1 MNLLK
6 TVVDDLG
13 KILKKNGI
21 NEAVDI
27 RISYIDNYDY
37 QINNLV
43 KHQNHPDIDSIKE
56 EISTSLNSSGLIN
69 IFDFAKNLFINI
81 QINAESIIGN
91 LEDVKNNILNDK
103 KESVIIDYGGPNIGK
118 PLHVGHL
125 RPLNIGRSIYLTNKI
140 IGNDIKSDIHLGD
153 WGMPV
158 AQIITYCELEK
169 ISFDELTINMLEEIY
184 PSASKK
190 YSSDDNFKEKSQ
202 ETNKKLSSGEKE
214 VFSDWKKISELTLT
228 SLKETLLILNH
239 DFDYWW
245 GESSVNELIPD
256 MLRNLENE
264 GKIEKDDGAFISSQI
279 TDPRIL
285 ITKSDGSYLYI
296 TTDLATALLRN
307 KEISHEKVLYVTDNR
322 QKLHFEQLFESL
334 SFFDFP
340 SKEYAH
346 VGFGTINDSNGN
358 PLKTRDGGNLKL
370 VDLYEQA
377 YNYIQKINSNLSEA
391 DLHCLT
397 NTVLTYSDLITNR
410 KTDYKF
416 DLEKFTSVSGKTGIY
431 VQYAQVRANKLV
443 KTLIK
448 DKPSLPI
455 APTPLGS
462 LDRNLVINLA
472 NIEFHLEL
480 SIKNNEPH
488 HLANYLYT
496 ISNAFNAFYQD
507 SNIKKIE
514 DTNERNQKILITTL
528 FIEYS
533 HLVMSCLGITP
544 VNKDVTL

>member
-1 MNLLK
+1 MKLLK

-13 KILKKNGI
+13 NILKKNGI
-21 NEAVDI
+21 DEVIDM
-27 RISYIDNYDY
+27 RISNLDNYDY

-43 KHQNHPDIDSIKE
+43 KHQNHPNVESIKE
-56 EISTSLNSSGLIN
+56 EISNKLTLSELIGV
-69 IFDFAKNLFINI
+69 FDFAKNLFINI

-91 LEDVKNNILNDK
+91 LEDVKNNVLRDN

-125 RPLNIGRSIYLTNKI
+125 RPLNIGRSIYLINKI
-140 IGNDIKSDIHLGD
+140 IGNDINSDIHLGD

-158 AQIITYCELEK
+158 AQIITYCELEG
-169 ISFDELTINMLEEIY
+169 ISFDDLTINMLEEIY
-184 PSASKK
+184 PNASKK
-190 YSSDDNFKEKSQ
+190 YRADDNFKKRSQ

-214 VFSDWKKISELTLT
+214 VFSNWKKISELTLT
-228 SLKETLLILNH
+228 SLKETLLILDH

-245 GESSVNELIPD
+245 GESSVNDLIPD
-256 MLRNLENE
+256 MLRSLESE
-264 GKIEKDDGAFISSQI
+264 GRIEKDDGAFISSQI

-307 KEISHEKVLYVTDNR
+307 KQISHEKVLYVTDNR

-340 SKEYAH
+340 SKEYEH
-346 VGFGTINDSNGN
+346 VGFGTINDSSGN

-377 YNYIQKINSNLSEA
+377 YNYIQEINSTLSET

-397 NTVLTYSDLITNR
+397 NTVLTYSDLLTNR

-431 VQYAQVRANKLV
+431 VQYAQVRAKKLIE
-443 KTLIK
+443 TLSEQ
-448 DKPSLPI
+448 KPTLQIPS
-455 APTPLGS
+455 TPLGP
-462 LDRNLVINLA
+462 LDRKLIIALA

-480 SIKNNEPH
+480 SLKNNEPH
-488 HLANYLYT
+488 HLANYLYD
-496 ISNAFNAFYQD
+496 ISNAFNTFYQD
-507 SNIKKIE
+507 SNIKKI
-514 DTNERNQKILITTL
+514 DDDAAKNQKIFITSL
-528 FIEYS
+528 FLEYS

-544 VNKDVTL
+544 VEKM

>member
-13 KILKKNGI
+13 NILKKNDI
-21 NEAVDI
+21 DEVIDI
-27 RISYIDNYDY
+27 RISNLDNYDY

-43 KHQNHPDIDSIKE
+43 KHQNHPNVESIKE
-56 EISTSLNSSGLIN
+56 EMSNTLTLSGLIDV
-69 IFDFAKNLFINI
+69 FDFAKNLFINI
-81 QINAESIIGN
+81 HINAESIIEN
-91 LEDVKNNILNDK
+91 LQDVKNNVLRDN

-140 IGNDIKSDIHLGD
+140 TGNDINSDIHLGD

-158 AQIITYCELEK
+158 AQIITYCDLEG

-184 PSASKK
+184 PNASKK
-190 YSSDDNFKEKSQ
+190 YSADDNFKKRSQ

-214 VFSDWKKISELTLT
+214 VFSNWKKISELTLT

-245 GESSVNELIPD
+245 GESSVNDLIPD
-256 MLRNLENE
+256 MLRSLESE
-264 GKIEKDDGAFISSQI
+264 GRIEKDDGAFISSQI

-377 YNYIQKINSNLSEA
+377 YNYIQEINSTLSET

-448 DKPSLPI
+448 DEPSLSI
-455 APTPLGS
+455 TPTPLGS

-480 SIKNNEPH
+480 CIKNNEPH

-544 VNKDVTL
+544 VKEM

>member
-6 TVVDDLG
+6 TVIDDLD
-13 KILKKNGI
+13 KILKNNGI
-21 NEAVDI
+21 DEVIDI
-27 RISYIDNYDY
+27 RISNLDNYDY

-43 KHQNHPDIDSIKE
+43 KHQNHPKVNSIKE
-56 EISTSLNSSGLIN
+56 EISKSLNLSGIVD

-81 QINAESIIGN
+81 HINAESILGN
-91 LEDVKNNILNDK
+91 LEDVKNNVLGEN

-140 IGNDIKSDIHLGD
+140 TGNDINSDIHLGD

-158 AQIITYCELEK
+158 AQIITYCELEG
-169 ISFDELTINMLEEIY
+169 ISFDELTITMLEEIY
-184 PSASKK
+184 PNASKK
-190 YSSDDNFKEKSQ
+190 YSSDDNFKKKSQ

-214 VFSDWKKISELTLT
+214 VFSNWKKISELTLT
-228 SLKETLLILNH
+228 SLKETLLTLNH

-245 GESSVNELIPD
+245 GESSVNDMIPD
-256 MLRNLENE
+256 MLRSLESE

-377 YNYIQKINSNLSEA
+377 YSYIQKINSTLSEA

-397 NTVLTYSDLITNR
+397 NTVLTYSDLLTNR

-431 VQYAQVRANKLV
+431 VQYAQVRAKKLIENLSEQ
-443 KTLIK
+443 KPTLQI
-448 DKPSLPI
+448 PS
-455 APTPLGS
+455 TPLGP
-462 LDRNLVINLA
+462 LDRKLIIALA

-480 SIKNNEPH
+480 SLKNNEPH
-488 HLANYLYT
+488 HLANYLYD
-496 ISNAFNAFYQD
+496 ISNAFNTFYQD
-507 SNIKKIE
+507 SNIKKI
-514 DTNERNQKILITTL
+514 DDDDERYQKIFITSL

-544 VNKDVTL
+544 VEKM

>member
-6 TVVDDLG
+6 TVVDDLNE
-13 KILKKNGI
+13 ILKKNGI
-21 NEAVDI
+21 DEAVDI
-27 RISYIDNYDY
+27 RISNIDNYDY

-43 KHQNHPDIDSIKE
+43 KHQNHPNVDSIKE

-140 IGNDIKSDIHLGD
+140 IGNDIMSDIHLGD

-158 AQIITYCELEK
+158 AQIITYCELEE

-184 PSASKK
+184 PNASKK
-190 YSSDDNFKEKSQ
+190 YSSDDNFREKSQ

-256 MLRNLENE
+256 MLQNLENE
-264 GKIEKDDGAFISSQI
+264 GKIEKDGGAFISSQI

-307 KEISHEKVLYVTDNR
+307 KEISHEKALYVTDNR

-340 SKEYAH
+340 TKEYAH

-377 YNYIQKINSNLSEA
+377 YNYIQKINSTLSEA

-443 KTLIK
+443 KTLSK
-448 DKPSLPI
+448 DRPSLPI
-455 APTPLGS
+455 TPTPLGS

-544 VNKDVTL
+544 VNKM

>member
-6 TVVDDLG
+6 TVVDDLSE
-13 KILKKNGI
+13 ILKKHGI
-21 NEAVDI
+21 DEAIDI
-27 RISYIDNYDY
+27 RISNLDTYDY

-43 KHQNHPDIDSIKE
+43 KYQKHPTVESIKE
-56 EISTSLNSSGLIN
+56 EISKTLTLSELIDV
-69 IFDFAKNLFINI
+69 FDFAKNLFINI

-91 LEDVKNNILNDK
+91 LEDVKNNVLRNN

-140 IGNDIKSDIHLGD
+140 IGNDINSDIHLGD

-158 AQIITYCELEK
+158 AQIITYCELEG
-169 ISFDELTINMLEEIY
+169 ISFDELTITMLEEIY
-184 PSASKK
+184 PNASKK
-190 YSSDDNFKEKSQ
+190 YSADDNFKKRSQ

-214 VFSDWKKISELTLT
+214 VFSNWEKISELTLT
-228 SLKETLLILNH
+228 SLKETLLTLNH

-245 GESSVNELIPD
+245 GESSVNDLIPD
-256 MLRNLENE
+256 MLRSLESE

-296 TTDLATALLRN
+296 TTDLATAILRN
-307 KEISHEKVLYVTDNR
+307 RKISHEKVLYVTDNR

-340 SKEYAH
+340 SKEYVH

-377 YNYIQKINSNLSEA
+377 FNYIQKINSTLSEA

-410 KTDYKF
+410 KTDYKY

-443 KTLIK
+443 KTLSK

-455 APTPLGS
+455 APTSLGS
-462 LDRNLVINLA
+462 LDRNLIIALA

-480 SIKNNEPH
+480 SLKNNEPH
-488 HLANYLYT
+488 HLANYLYN

-507 SNIKKIE
+507 SNIKKIGNV
-514 DTNERNQKILITTL
+514 NERNQKIFITAL

-533 HLVMSCLGITP
+533 HLVMSCLGIRP
-544 VNKDVTL
+544 VEKM

>member
-13 KILKKNGI
+13 NILKKNDI
-21 NEAVDI
+21 DEVIVI
-27 RISYIDNYDY
+27 RISNLDNYDY

-43 KHQNHPDIDSIKE
+43 KYQNHPNVESIKE
-56 EISTSLNSSGLIN
+56 EISNSLTSSVLIDV
-69 IFDFAKNLFINI
+69 FDFAKNLFINI
-81 QINAESIIGN
+81 RINAELIVES
-91 LEDVKNNILNDK
+91 LEDVKNNILRDK
-103 KESVIIDYGGPNIGK
+103 KESIIIDYGGPNIGK

-158 AQIITYCELEK
+158 AQIITYCELEGLD
-169 ISFDELTINMLEEIY
+169 FDELTIDMLEEIY
-184 PSASKK
+184 PNASKK
-190 YSSDDNFKEKSQ
+190 YSADDNFKKKSQ

-214 VFSDWKKISELTLT
+214 VYSKWKKISKLTLM
-228 SLKETLLILNH
+228 SLKETLSTLDH

-245 GESSVNELIPD
+245 GESSVNDLIPD
-256 MLRNLENE
+256 MLQNLESE

-307 KEISHEKVLYVTDNR
+307 KEIPHEKVLYVTDNR

-334 SFFDFP
+334 LFFNFP
-340 SKEYAH
+340 SKKYAH

-370 VDLYEQA
+370 VDLYRQA
-377 YNYIQKINSNLSEA
+377 FNYVQNINNTLSES

-410 KTDYKF
+410 KTDYKY

-443 KTLIK
+443 KTLSK

-455 APTPLGS
+455 APTSLGS
-462 LDRNLVINLA
+462 LDRNLIIALA

-480 SIKNNEPH
+480 SLKNNEPH
-488 HLANYLYT
+488 HLANYLYN

-507 SNIKKIE
+507 SNIKKIGNV
-514 DTNERNQKILITTL
+514 NERNQKIFITSL

-533 HLVMSCLGITP
+533 HLVMSCLGIRP
-544 VNKDVTL
+544 VEKM

>member
-6 TVVDDLG
+6 TVVNDLG
-13 KILKKNGI
+13 KILKKHGI
-21 NEAVDI
+21 DEAIDI
-27 RISYIDNYDY
+27 RISNLDTYDY

-43 KHQNHPDIDSIKE
+43 KYQKHPAVESIKE
-56 EISTSLNSSGLIN
+56 EISNTLTLSEI
-69 IFDFAKNLFINI
+69 IDVFDFAKNLFINI

-91 LEDVKNNILNDK
+91 LEDVKNNVLRDN

-140 IGNDIKSDIHLGD
+140 TGNDINSDIHLGD

-158 AQIITYCELEK
+158 AQIITYCEFEE

-184 PSASKK
+184 PNASKK
-190 YSSDDNFKEKSQ
+190 YSSDDNFKKKSQ

-214 VFSDWKKISELTLT
+214 VFSNWKKISELTLT
-228 SLKETLLILNH
+228 SLKETLLTLNH

-245 GESSVNELIPD
+245 GESSVNDMIPD
-256 MLRNLENE
+256 MLRSLESE
-264 GKIEKDDGAFISSQI
+264 GKIEKDDGALISSQI

-377 YNYIQKINSNLSEA
+377 YSYIQKINSTLSEA

-397 NTVLTYSDLITNR
+397 NTVLTYSDLLTNR

-431 VQYAQVRANKLV
+431 VQYAQVRAKKLIENLSEQ
-443 KTLIK
+443 KPTLQI
-448 DKPSLPI
+448 PS
-455 APTPLGS
+455 TPLGP
-462 LDRNLVINLA
+462 LDRKLIIALA

-480 SIKNNEPH
+480 SLKNNEPH
-488 HLANYLYT
+488 HLANYLYD
-496 ISNAFNAFYQD
+496 ISNAFNTFYQD
-507 SNIKKIE
+507 SNIKKI
-514 DTNERNQKILITTL
+514 DDDAERNQKIFITSL
-528 FIEYS
+528 FIKYS

-544 VNKDVTL
+544 VEKM

>member
-6 TVVDDLG
+6 TVIDDLG
-13 KILKKNGI
+13 EILKKNGI
-21 NEAVDI
+21 DETVDI
-27 RISYIDNYDY
+27 RISNIDNYDY

-43 KHQNHPDIDSIKE
+43 KHQNHPNVDSIKE

-69 IFDFAKNLFINI
+69 NFDFAKNLFINI

-91 LEDVKNNILNDK
+91 LEDVKTNILKDK

-245 GESSVNELIPD
+245 GESSVNDLIPD
-256 MLRNLENE
+256 MLQNLENE

-448 DKPSLPI
+448 NKPSLPI
-455 APTPLGS
+455 TPTPLGS

-507 SNIKKIE
+507 SNIKKLE

-544 VNKDVTL
+544 VKKM

>member
-21 NEAVDI
+21 DEAVDI
-27 RISYIDNYDY
+27 RISNIDNYDY

-43 KHQNHPDIDSIKE
+43 KHQNHPNVDSIKE

-158 AQIITYCELEK
+158 AQIITYCELEE

-184 PSASKK
+184 PNASKK

-245 GESSVNELIPD
+245 GESSVNDLIPD
-256 MLRNLENE
+256 MLQNLENV

-340 SKEYAH
+340 TKEYAH

-358 PLKTRDGGNLKL
+358 PTQN
-370 VDLYEQA
+370 
-377 YNYIQKINSNLSEA
+377 
-391 DLHCLT
+391 
-397 NTVLTYSDLITNR
+397 
-410 KTDYKF
+410 
-416 DLEKFTSVSGKTGIY
+416 
-431 VQYAQVRANKLV
+431 
-443 KTLIK
+443 
-448 DKPSLPI
+448 
-455 APTPLGS
+455 
-462 LDRNLVINLA
+462 
-472 NIEFHLEL
+472 
-480 SIKNNEPH
+480 
-488 HLANYLYT
+488 
-496 ISNAFNAFYQD
+496 
-507 SNIKKIE
+507 
-514 DTNERNQKILITTL
+514 
-528 FIEYS
+528 
-533 HLVMSCLGITP
+533 
-544 VNKDVTL
+544 

>member
-13 KILKKNGI
+13 NILKKNDI
-21 NEAVDI
+21 DEVIDI
-27 RISYIDNYDY
+27 RISNLDNYDY

-43 KHQNHPDIDSIKE
+43 KHQNHPNVESIKE
-56 EISTSLNSSGLIN
+56 EISNTLTLSELIDV
-69 IFDFAKNLFINI
+69 FDFAKNLFINI
-81 QINAESIIGN
+81 HINAESIIEN
-91 LEDVKNNILNDK
+91 LQDVKNNVLRDN

-140 IGNDIKSDIHLGD
+140 IGNDINSDIHLGD

-158 AQIITYCELEK
+158 AQIITYCELEG

-184 PSASKK
+184 PNASKK
-190 YSSDDNFKEKSQ
+190 YSADDNFKKRSQ

-214 VFSDWKKISELTLT
+214 VFSNWKKISELTLT

-245 GESSVNELIPD
+245 GESSVNDLIPD
-256 MLRNLENE
+256 MLQSLESE

-307 KEISHEKVLYVTDNR
+307 KQISHEKVLYVTDNR

-431 VQYAQVRANKLV
+431 VQYAQVRAKKLIE
-443 KTLIK
+443 TLSEQ
-448 DKPSLPI
+448 KPTLQIPS
-455 APTPLGS
+455 TPLGP
-462 LDRNLVINLA
+462 LDRKLIIALA

-480 SIKNNEPH
+480 SLKNNEPH
-488 HLANYLYT
+488 HLANYLYD
-496 ISNAFNAFYQD
+496 ISNAFNTFYQD
-507 SNIKKIE
+507 SNIKKI
-514 DTNERNQKILITTL
+514 DDDAERNQKIFITSL

-544 VNKDVTL
+544 VEKM

>member
-1 MNLLK
+1 MNLYKNLINEI
-6 TVVDDLG
+6 DDLT
-13 KILKKNGI
+13 KKYSI
-21 NEAVDI
+21 NEAAEI
-27 RISYIDNYDY
+27 RISKIQVFDY
-37 QINNLV
+37 QINLFV
-43 KHQNHPDIDSIKE
+43 KYKSHKNIEIILQEIKTILSRSEIIE
-56 EISTSLNSSGLIN
+56 EFEIA
-69 IFDFAKNLFINI
+69 DNLFINLRI
-81 QINAESIIGN
+81 
-91 LEDVKNNILNDK
+91 DVTKIFNKLSDVEQTVRVANPKDI
-103 KESVIIDYGGPNIGK
+103 IIDYGGPNIGK

-125 RPLNIGRSIYLTNKI
+125 RPLNIGRSIYLINKI
-140 IGNDIKSDIHLGD
+140 IGNNIKSDIHLGD

-158 AQIITYCELEK
+158 AQIITYCELEGVD
-169 ISFDELTINMLEEIY
+169 FNQLTIDMLEEIY
-184 PSASKK
+184 PNASKK
-190 YSSDDNFKEKSQ
+190 YSADDNFRKKSL
-202 ETNKKLSSGEKE
+202 ETNKKLSSGEEE
-214 VFSDWKKISELTLT
+214 VYSKWKKISKLTLT
-228 SLKETLLILNH
+228 SLKETLFTLNH

-245 GESSVNELIPD
+245 GESSVNDLIPD
-256 MLRNLENE
+256 MLQNLESE

-322 QKLHFEQLFESL
+322 QKLHFEQLFESF

-340 SKEYAH
+340 PKEYAH

-377 YNYIQKINSNLSEA
+377 YKYIQKINSTLSEA

-431 VQYAQVRANKLV
+431 IQYAHVRANKLV
-443 KTLIK
+443 KNLSENE
-448 DKPSLPI
+448 PSPQI
-455 APTPLGS
+455 TPTPLGT
-462 LDRNLVINLA
+462 LDRNLVMALA

-480 SIKNNEPH
+480 SLKNNEPH
-488 HLANYLYT
+488 HLANYLYN

-514 DTNERNQKILITTL
+514 DADERNQKIFITTL

-544 VNKDVTL
+544 VEKM

>member
-6 TVVDDLG
+6 TVVEDLG
-13 KILKKNGI
+13 NILKKNGI
-21 NEAVDI
+21 DEVIDI
-27 RISYIDNYDY
+27 RISNLDNYDY

-43 KHQNHPDIDSIKE
+43 KYQNHPNVESIKK
-56 EISTSLNSSGLIN
+56 EISSSLTSSVLIDV
-69 IFDFAKNLFINI
+69 FEFAKNLFINI
-81 QINAESIIGN
+81 QINAESIIEN
-91 LEDVKNNILNDK
+91 LGDVKNNMLRDN
-103 KESVIIDYGGPNIGK
+103 KESIIIDYGGPNIGK

-140 IGNDIKSDIHLGD
+140 IGNDINSDIHLGD

-158 AQIITYCELEK
+158 AQIITYCNLEE

-184 PSASKK
+184 PNASKK
-190 YSSDDNFKEKSQ
+190 YSTDNNFRMKSQ

-214 VFSDWKKISELTLT
+214 VLSHWKKISELTLT
-228 SLKETLLILNH
+228 SLKETLVNLNH

-245 GESSVNELIPD
+245 GESSVNELIPA
-256 MLRNLENE
+256 MLQDLESK
-264 GKIEKDDGAFISSQI
+264 GKIEKDDGAFISSQV
-279 TDPRIL
+279 TNPRIL

-296 TTDLATALLRN
+296 TTDLATAILRN
-307 KEISHEKVLYVTDNR
+307 EKISHEKVLYVTDNR
-322 QKLHFEQLFESL
+322 QKLHFEQLFGSL

-377 YNYIQKINSNLSEA
+377 FNYIQKINSTLSES

-443 KTLIK
+443 KTLSK

-455 APTPLGS
+455 TPPPLET
-462 LDRNLVINLA
+462 LDRNLVIALA

-480 SIKNNEPH
+480 SLKNNEPH
-488 HLANYLYT
+488 HLANYLYD

-514 DTNERNQKILITTL
+514 NVDEKKQKIFITTL

-533 HLVMSCLGITP
+533 HLVMSCLGIKP
-544 VNKDVTL
+544 VEKM

>member
-13 KILKKNGI
+13 NILKKNDI
-21 NEAVDI
+21 DEIVDI
-27 RISYIDNYDY
+27 RISNLDNYDY

-43 KHQNHPDIDSIKE
+43 KHQNHANIESIKK
-56 EISTSLNSSGLIN
+56 EISNTLTLSGLVD

-81 QINAESIIGN
+81 HINAESILGN
-91 LEDVKNNILNDK
+91 LEDVKNNVLGDN

-140 IGNDIKSDIHLGD
+140 AGNDINSDIHLGD

-158 AQIITYCELEK
+158 AQIITYCELEE
-169 ISFDELTINMLEEIY
+169 ISFGELTINMLEEIY
-184 PSASKK
+184 PNASKK
-190 YSSDDNFKEKSQ
+190 YSADDDFKKKSQ

-214 VFSDWKKISELTLT
+214 VFSNWKKISELTLT

-245 GESSVNELIPD
+245 GESSVNDLIPD
-256 MLRNLENE
+256 MLENLESE

-307 KEISHEKVLYVTDNR
+307 KQISHEKVLYVTDNR

-334 SFFDFP
+334 SFFNFP
-340 SKEYAH
+340 SKEYVH

-377 YNYIQKINSNLSEA
+377 YNYIQEINSTLSET

-397 NTVLTYSDLITNR
+397 NTVLTYSDLLTNR

-431 VQYAQVRANKLV
+431 VQYAQVRAKKLIE
-443 KTLIK
+443 TLSK
-448 DKPSLPI
+448 QKPTLQIPS
-455 APTPLGS
+455 TPLGP
-462 LDRNLVINLA
+462 LDRKLIIALA

-480 SIKNNEPH
+480 SLKNNEPH
-488 HLANYLYT
+488 HLANYLYD
-496 ISNAFNAFYQD
+496 ISNAFNTFYQD
-507 SNIKKIE
+507 SNIKKI
-514 DTNERNQKILITTL
+514 DDDAERNQKIFITSL

-544 VNKDVTL
+544 VEKM

>member
-6 TVVDDLG
+6 TVVNDLG
-13 KILKKNGI
+13 KILKKHGI
-21 NEAVDI
+21 DEAIDI
-27 RISYIDNYDY
+27 RISNLDTYDY

-43 KHQNHPDIDSIKE
+43 KYQKHPTVESIKE
-56 EISTSLNSSGLIN
+56 EISNTLTLSELIDV
-69 IFDFAKNLFINI
+69 FDFAKNLFINI

-91 LEDVKNNILNDK
+91 LEDVKNNVLRDN

-140 IGNDIKSDIHLGD
+140 TGNDINSDIHLGD

-158 AQIITYCELEK
+158 AQIITYCEFEE

-184 PSASKK
+184 PNASKK
-190 YSSDDNFKEKSQ
+190 YSSDDNFKKKSQ

-214 VFSDWKKISELTLT
+214 VFSNWKKISELTLT
-228 SLKETLLILNH
+228 SLKETLLTLNH

-245 GESSVNELIPD
+245 GESSVNDMIPD
-256 MLRNLENE
+256 MLRSLESE
-264 GKIEKDDGAFISSQI
+264 GKIEKDDGALISSQI

-377 YNYIQKINSNLSEA
+377 YSYIQKINSTLSEA

-397 NTVLTYSDLITNR
+397 NTVLTYSDLLTNR

-431 VQYAQVRANKLV
+431 VQYAQVRAKKLIENLSEQ
-443 KTLIK
+443 KPTLQI
-448 DKPSLPI
+448 PS
-455 APTPLGS
+455 TPLGP
-462 LDRNLVINLA
+462 LDRKLIIALA

-480 SIKNNEPH
+480 SLKNNEPH
-488 HLANYLYT
+488 HLANYLYD
-496 ISNAFNAFYQD
+496 ISNAFNTFYQD
-507 SNIKKIE
+507 SNIKKI
-514 DTNERNQKILITTL
+514 DDDAERNQKIFITSL

-544 VNKDVTL
+544 VEKM

>member
-6 TVVDDLG
+6 TVIDDLG
-13 KILKKNGI
+13 EILKKNGI
-21 NEAVDI
+21 DETVDI
-27 RISYIDNYDY
+27 RISNIDNYDY

-43 KHQNHPDIDSIKE
+43 KHQNHPNVDSIKE

-69 IFDFAKNLFINI
+69 NFDFAKNLFINI

-91 LEDVKNNILNDK
+91 LEDVKTNILKDK

-190 YSSDDNFKEKSQ
+190 YSSDDDFKEKSQ

-245 GESSVNELIPD
+245 GESSVNDLIPD
-256 MLRNLENE
+256 MLQNLENE

-370 VDLYEQA
+370 VDLYDQA

-448 DKPSLPI
+448 DEPSLSI
-455 APTPLGS
+455 TPTPLGS

-514 DTNERNQKILITTL
+514 DTDERNQKILITTL

-544 VNKDVTL
+544 VKKM

>member
-6 TVVDDLG
+6 TVIDDLG
-13 KILKKNGI
+13 EILKKNGI
-21 NEAVDI
+21 DETVDI
-27 RISYIDNYDY
+27 RISNIDNYDY

-43 KHQNHPDIDSIKE
+43 KHQNHPNVDSIKE

-69 IFDFAKNLFINI
+69 NFDFAKNLFINI

-91 LEDVKNNILNDK
+91 LEDVKTNILKDK

-245 GESSVNELIPD
+245 GESSVNDLIPD
-256 MLRNLENE
+256 MLQNLENE

-377 YNYIQKINSNLSEA
+377 YNYIQEINSTLSET

-397 NTVLTYSDLITNR
+397 NTVLTYSDLLTNR

-431 VQYAQVRANKLV
+431 VQYAQVRAKKLIE
-443 KTLIK
+443 TLSEQ
-448 DKPSLPI
+448 KPTLQIPS
-455 APTPLGS
+455 APLGP
-462 LDRNLVINLA
+462 LDRKLIIALA

-480 SIKNNEPH
+480 SLKNNEPH
-488 HLANYLYT
+488 HLANYLYD

-514 DTNERNQKILITTL
+514 NVDEKKQKIFITTL

-533 HLVMSCLGITP
+533 HLVMSCLGIKP
-544 VNKDVTL
+544 VEKM

>member
-13 KILKKNGI
+13 NILKKNGI
-21 NEAVDI
+21 DEVIDM
-27 RISYIDNYDY
+27 RISNLDNYDY

-43 KHQNHPDIDSIKE
+43 KHQNHPNVEFIKE
-56 EISTSLNSSGLIN
+56 EVSNTLTLSGLIH
-69 IFDFAKNLFINI
+69 IFDFAKSLFINI
-81 QINAESIIGN
+81 QVNAESIIGN
-91 LEDVKNNILNDK
+91 LGDVKNNVLRDN

-140 IGNDIKSDIHLGD
+140 IGNDINSDIHLGD

-158 AQIITYCELEK
+158 AQIITYCELEG

-184 PSASKK
+184 PNASKK
-190 YSSDDNFKEKSQ
+190 YGSDENFKKRAQ

-214 VFSDWKKISELTLT
+214 VFSHWKKISELTLT
-228 SLKETLLILNH
+228 SLKETLLTLNH

-245 GESSVNELIPD
+245 GESSVNNLIPD
-256 MLRNLENE
+256 MLKSLESN

-296 TTDLATALLRN
+296 TTDLATAILRN

-377 YNYIQKINSNLSEA
+377 FTYIQKINSTLSES

-443 KTLIK
+443 KTLSK
-448 DKPSLPI
+448 DKPPPTI
-455 APTPLGS
+455 TPTPLGS
-462 LDRNLVINLA
+462 LDRNLVIALA

-480 SIKNNEPH
+480 CLKNNEPH
-488 HLANYLYT
+488 HLANYLYD

-514 DTNERNQKILITTL
+514 DVDERNQKILITTL

-544 VNKDVTL
+544 VEKM

>member
-6 TVVDDLG
+6 TVIDDLD
-13 KILKKNGI
+13 KILKNNGI
-21 NEAVDI
+21 DEVIDI
-27 RISYIDNYDY
+27 RISNLDNYDY

-43 KHQNHPDIDSIKE
+43 KHQNHPKVNSIKE
-56 EISTSLNSSGLIN
+56 EISKSLNLSGIVD

-81 QINAESIIGN
+81 HINAESILGN
-91 LEDVKNNILNDK
+91 LEDVKNNVLGEN

-140 IGNDIKSDIHLGD
+140 TGNDINSDIHLGD

-158 AQIITYCELEK
+158 AQIITYCEFEE

-184 PSASKK
+184 PNASKK
-190 YSSDDNFKEKSQ
+190 YSSDDNFKKKSQ

-214 VFSDWKKISELTLT
+214 VFSNWKKISELTLT
-228 SLKETLLILNH
+228 SLKETLLTLNH

-245 GESSVNELIPD
+245 GESSVNDMIPD
-256 MLRNLENE
+256 MLRSLESE
-264 GKIEKDDGAFISSQI
+264 GKIEKDDGALISSQI

-377 YNYIQKINSNLSEA
+377 YSYIQKINSTLSEA

-397 NTVLTYSDLITNR
+397 NTVLTYSDLLTNR

-431 VQYAQVRANKLV
+431 VQYAQVRAKKLIENLSEQ
-443 KTLIK
+443 KPTLQI
-448 DKPSLPI
+448 PS
-455 APTPLGS
+455 TPLGP
-462 LDRNLVINLA
+462 LDRKLIIALA

-480 SIKNNEPH
+480 SLKNNEPH
-488 HLANYLYT
+488 HLANYLYD
-496 ISNAFNAFYQD
+496 ISNAFNTFYQD
-507 SNIKKIE
+507 SNIKKI
-514 DTNERNQKILITTL
+514 DDDAERNQKIFITSL
-528 FIEYS
+528 FIKYS

-544 VNKDVTL
+544 VEKM

>member
-6 TVVDDLG
+6 TVIDDLD
-13 KILKKNGI
+13 KILKNNGI
-21 NEAVDI
+21 DEVIDI
-27 RISYIDNYDY
+27 RISNLDNYDY

-43 KHQNHPDIDSIKE
+43 KHQNHPKVNSIKE
-56 EISTSLNSSGLIN
+56 EISKSLNLSGIVD

-81 QINAESIIGN
+81 HINAESILGN
-91 LEDVKNNILNDK
+91 LEDVKNNVLGEN

-140 IGNDIKSDIHLGD
+140 TGNDINSDIHLGD

-158 AQIITYCELEK
+158 AQIITYCEFEE

-184 PSASKK
+184 PNASKK
-190 YSSDDNFKEKSQ
+190 YSSDDNFKKKSQ

-214 VFSDWKKISELTLT
+214 VFSNWKKISELTLT
-228 SLKETLLILNH
+228 SLKETLLTLNH

-245 GESSVNELIPD
+245 GESSVNDMIPD
-256 MLRNLENE
+256 MLRSLESE
-264 GKIEKDDGAFISSQI
+264 GKIEKDDGALISSQI

-377 YNYIQKINSNLSEA
+377 YSYIQKINSTLSEA

-397 NTVLTYSDLITNR
+397 NTVLTYSDLLTNR

-443 KTLIK
+443 KTLSK
-448 DKPSLPI
+448 DRPSLPI
-455 APTPLGS
+455 TPTPLGS

-544 VNKDVTL
+544 VNKM

>member
-6 TVVDDLG
+6 TVIDDLG
-13 KILKKNGI
+13 EILKKNGI
-21 NEAVDI
+21 DETVDI
-27 RISYIDNYDY
+27 RISNIDNYDY

-43 KHQNHPDIDSIKE
+43 KHQNHPNVDSIKE

-69 IFDFAKNLFINI
+69 NFDFAKNLFINI

-91 LEDVKNNILNDK
+91 LEDVKTNIVKDK

-184 PSASKK
+184 PTASKK
-190 YSSDDNFKEKSQ
+190 YSSDDDFKEKSQ

-245 GESSVNELIPD
+245 GESSVNDLIPD
-256 MLRNLENE
+256 MLQNLENE

-370 VDLYEQA
+370 VDLYDQA

-443 KTLIK
+443 KTIIK
-448 DKPSLPI
+448 DEPSLSI
-455 APTPLGS
+455 TPTPLGS

-514 DTNERNQKILITTL
+514 DSNERNQKILITTL

-544 VNKDVTL
+544 VKEM

>member
-6 TVVDDLG
+6 TVVNDLG
-13 KILKKNGI
+13 NILKNNGVDEVI
-21 NEAVDI
+21 DI
-27 RISYIDNYDY
+27 RISNLDNYDY

-43 KHQNHPDIDSIKE
+43 KLQKHPNVESIKK
-56 EISTSLNSSGLIN
+56 EISNTLTLSELIDV
-69 IFDFAKNLFINI
+69 FDFAKNFFINI

-91 LEDVKNNILNDK
+91 LEDVKNNVLRDN

-140 IGNDIKSDIHLGD
+140 IGNDINSDIHLGD

-158 AQIITYCELEK
+158 AQIIAYCELEG

-184 PSASKK
+184 PNASKK
-190 YSSDDNFKEKSQ
+190 YSADDNFKKRSQ

-214 VFSDWKKISELTLT
+214 VYSNWKKISELTLT
-228 SLKETLLILNH
+228 SLKETLLTLNH

-245 GESSVNELIPD
+245 GESSVNNLIPD
-256 MLRNLENE
+256 MLQSLESD

-296 TTDLATALLRN
+296 TTDLATAVLRN

-334 SFFDFP
+334 SFFGFP

-377 YNYIQKINSNLSEA
+377 FDYIQKINSALSEA

-443 KTLIK
+443 KTLSK

-455 APTPLGS
+455 TRTPLGS
-462 LDRNLVINLA
+462 LDRNLVIALA

-480 SIKNNEPH
+480 SLKNNEPH
-488 HLANYLYT
+488 HLANYLYA

-514 DTNERNQKILITTL
+514 NVNERNQKIFITAL

-533 HLVMSCLGITP
+533 HLVMSCLGIKP
-544 VNKDVTL
+544 VEKM

>member
-544 VNKDVTL
+544 VKKM